1 MARVHEIGGVVVATQ
16 YPSLRHVAARCA
28 RGREEECQRLIHARP
43 SKMIARV
50 RGHERAHHHLGA
62 VGMPEPVNLVLHP
75 LEQLRV
81 SGSRQEQVGKSR
93 CAGRRCLV
101 LELVDPA
108 LRASKVL
115 RQQHAARDADRYERP
130 QVIIVDRAAGGEEVK
145 EEERQAHPSRSRRS
159 HFREFFDGHDASS
172 HFPGSLQNRPRS

>member
-1 MARVHEIGGVVVATQ
+1 
-16 YPSLRHVAARCA
+16 
-28 RGREEECQRLIHARP
+28 
-43 SKMIARV
+43 MIARV
-50 RGHERAHHHLGA
+50 RGHDERAHHHLGA

-93 CAGRRCLV
+93 CAGRRCLA

-115 RQQHAARDADRYERP
+115 RQQHAARDADRYEWP
-130 QVIIVDRAAGGEEVK
+130 QVIILDRADSGEEVK
-145 EEERQAHPSRSRRS
+145 EEERQAHPREDEVAPFSAETRS
-159 HFREFFDGHDASS
+159 HRHDAIVPEAYTLQSPARGDT
-172 HFPGSLQNRPRS
+172 HLKVSLPQ